1 MDRMIW
7 SNPLQRYFLIE
18 PIAKI
23 FLSGRL
29 KGFLYRSIDTT
40 MFQGEP
46 GQMPGRGIDSAF
58 LDQEDVED
66 VSQTYQVEEVPS
78 LVGGRNMGKG
88 MGEKKPRI
96 SRLLSSREGFTNSF
110 WSKTAAGQRFAKK
123 TLQWDKMAKV
133 AVLVKVVKSYLI
145 YTGYIWEISHVTNW
159 IYLI

>member
-1 MDRMIW
+1 
-7 SNPLQRYFLIE
+7 
-18 PIAKI
+18 
-23 FLSGRL
+23 
-29 KGFLYRSIDTT
+29 

-88 MGEKKPRI
+88 MGRALARKKLRN

-110 WSKTAAGQRFAKK
+110 
-123 TLQWDKMAKV
+123 
-133 AVLVKVVKSYLI
+133 
-145 YTGYIWEISHVTNW
+145 
-159 IYLI
+159 

>member
-1 MDRMIW
+1 
-7 SNPLQRYFLIE
+7 
-18 PIAKI
+18 
-23 FLSGRL
+23 
-29 KGFLYRSIDTT
+29 

-88 MGEKKPRI
+88 MGMAWAKKKLRN

-110 WSKTAAGQRFAKK
+110 
-123 TLQWDKMAKV
+123 
-133 AVLVKVVKSYLI
+133 
-145 YTGYIWEISHVTNW
+145 
-159 IYLI
+159 